1 MDYELKFRTHGSKEI
16 VSQGA
21 PILPLSLGDLSLS
34 IFCLSSLP
42 LPPRPPPRGSLNC
55 VLVVRVLPKNSTR
68 LPSPI
73 SKLPNYLNLL
83 TFTYPQDF
91 RKPNY

>member
-16 VSQGA
+16 VSQGI
-21 PILPLSLGDLSLS
+21 PILPLSWE
-34 IFCLSSLP
+34 IFLFPFSAFLVFHS
-42 LPPRPPPRGSLNC
+42 PPPPPRGSLNC
-55 VLVVRVLPKNSTR
+55 VLVARVLPINSTR
-68 LPSPI
+68 LPSSI
-73 SKLPNYLNLL
+73 SKLPNCLNLL